1 MRTPIVMMMM
11 LVSSLAACSR
21 PAATVQADAPE
32 QTSSA
37 ASAHVPAT
45 TAASPPAETAG
56 TPASTTPVT
65 PVADTPAGASA
76 GRIARPVLSAQGYGP
91 VRFGD
96 KLSAVEQKLEEKSVP
111 LGENDP
117 ACSSVRFN
125 QVPGARFMVEKGIV
139 TRADADAG
147 TPNELGLAVG
157 DTLAQAKKKYPAIE
171 VGPHKYLPAGHYLSV
186 RSDSPKAAIIM
197 EEDGKHIT
205 KIRAGLEPAVSY
217 VEVCL

>member
-1 MRTPIVMMMM
+1 MMM
-11 LVSSLAACSR
+11 LVSSLAACTR
-21 PAATVQADAPE
+21 PPVNVQASAPA
-32 QTSSA
+32 QAGSA
-37 ASAHVPAT
+37 ASAQLPAT
-45 TAASPPAETAG
+45 TAASTPENAANTPP
-56 TPASTTPVT
+56 
-65 PVADTPAGASA
+65 SA
-76 GRIARPVLSAQGYGP
+76 AANAPSGRIARPVLSAQGYGP

-157 DTLAQAKKKYPAIE
+157 DTLVQAKTKYPAIE
-171 VGPHKYLPAGHYLSV
+171 VGPHKYLPAGHYLTV

-197 EEDGKHIT
+197 EEDGKQIT